1 VWLDSSMS
9 FVSYWFRARHQP
21 KPPVHEDISTT
32 TALVERT
39 LKTIKIPFGIVAYPA
54 EHLHPAG
61 CKPLRMF
68 LDPSQDLC
76 WIHNVFRMPELNSW
90 MVVAVSIMPQL
101 CYTLGLSSLAL
112 PLIHDTRLSTVGEH
126 LVTVSVANAVN
137 TVVEVP
143 S

>member
-1 VWLDSSMS
+1 MS
-9 FVSYWFRARHQP
+9 FVSYWFRARHELN
-21 KPPVHEDISTT
+21 PPVHQDINTT
-32 TALVERT
+32 TTLVERT
-39 LKTIKIPFGIVAYPA
+39 LKTMKKTFGIVAYPA

-61 CKPLRMF
+61 CKPLKMF

-76 WIHNVFRMPELNSW
+76 WIHNVFRMPELNSSV
-90 MVVAVSIMPQL
+90 VVAVSIMPQL
-101 CYTLGLSSLAL
+101 CYTLGLSFLAL